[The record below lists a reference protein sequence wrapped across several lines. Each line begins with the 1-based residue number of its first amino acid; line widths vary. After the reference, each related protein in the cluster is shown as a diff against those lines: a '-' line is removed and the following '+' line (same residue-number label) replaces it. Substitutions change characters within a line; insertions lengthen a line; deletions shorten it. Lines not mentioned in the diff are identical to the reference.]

1 MTYGQIKQC
10 QSQIHYVFG
19 FCSLEKITIF
29 TPMHVFMYVN
39 TCAKET
45 SINFFPTGAHMATF
59 SWQFQHY
66 GI

>member
-1 MTYGQIKQC
+1 MSFTD
-10 QSQIHYVFG
+10 
-19 FCSLEKITIF
+19 SLCVWDLLTRKKITISTF
-29 TPMHVFMYVN
+29 ICVLVFVT

-45 SINFFPTGAHMATF
+45 SINFFPTGAHMDTF